1 MFLKIMQD
9 WAGWLLMI
17 FSFGIVLMWKHVR
30 SDRKLVLAIWFCILL
45 HHVVAFLNAYVGV
58 VVGADMDAATFHQV
72 GKTLAVLPEPVWL
85 FGIGNGLVTYTNSL
99 GLLYRTFGASLI
111 FGGELSVLAFTM
123 SCVVLVKLVDL
134 LDLGR
139 FRIGIILLF
148 GLLPSAVIFRS
159 LTMRESWQTLF
170 FLLSVYWAVRLRK
183 RPDILTVSFL
193 LMSACCM
200 ALTHHGMA
208 RYAVYLVV
216 ISVIWGILGRKKC
229 VRWVW
234 HVRLLFV
241 GLLIACVIIS
251 SQKMGWF
258 MTLGEALEDGT
269 QLRQTLLNIEDVRT
283 NNSFILDTSSVFG
296 IVTTVPMVFTEY
308 MFAPFLWQVENVKD
322 IYALLESILRFLLLF
337 FAIFTWR
344 RSSGEA
350 RSCYFFLL
358 IAVLGMELVWALGT
372 ANWGTAIRHH
382 IPGYGVIVLL
392 GAPGL
397 ILFMRELHSKM
408 LGCRKDN
415 TMLPK

>member
-1 MFLKIMQD
+1 VFLKIMQD

-134 LDLGR
+134 LDLRR
-139 FRIGIILLF
+139 FRVGIILLF

-159 LTMRESWQTLF
+159 VTLRESWQALF
-170 FLLSVYWAVRLRK
+170 FLLSIYWAIRLQK
-183 RPDILTVSFL
+183 RPGVLIVSFL
-193 LMSACCM
+193 LMSVLC
-200 ALTHHGMA
+200 LSVLHNSLSK
-208 RYAVYLVV
+208 YATFLIV
-216 ISVIWGILGRKKC
+216 ISVYWVIFSRKKGI
-229 VRWVW
+229 RWER
-234 HVRLLFV
+234 HVRFLFA
-241 GLLIACVIIS
+241 GLLVACVIIS

-258 MTLGEALEDGT
+258 MPLGEELEG
-269 QLRQTLLNIEDVRT
+269 IEAFRKMAAQHPGRT
-283 NNSFILDTSSVFG
+283 TYGIMLDTSSVLG
-296 IVTTVPMVFTEY
+296 LVKTMPMIFVQY
-308 MFAPFLWQVENVKD
+308 MFAPFPWQIENVAD
-322 IYALLESILRFLLLF
+322 IHAMLESMLRFLLLF
-337 FAIFTWR
+337 FAVSSWR
-344 RSSGEA
+344 RSSGEV
-350 RSCYFFLL
+350 RSCYGFLF
-358 IAVLGMELVWALGT
+358 IVVLAMEFMWGLGT
-372 ANWGTAIRHH
+372 INWGTAIRHH
-382 IPGYGVIVLL
+382 VPGCSVIVLL

-397 ILFMRELHSKM
+397 ILFMRRLHFEM
-408 LGCRKDN
+408 FGCRKDY
-415 TMLPK
+415 TTLPK